1 MSEIK
6 LLWEFV
12 FVQLPE
18 DEEHISPIL
27 EYNNHF
33 ANKQSDTCMW
43 VIYSKIHTNS
53 ISVRLVTTMDHLQ
66 VNTDENPVNWE
77 KVMCVNWYMWRLANV
92 SFDWSTSNHIM
103 V

>member
-33 ANKQSDTCMW
+33 ANKQSDTCM
-43 VIYSKIHTNS
+43 
-53 ISVRLVTTMDHLQ
+53 
-66 VNTDENPVNWE
+66 
-77 KVMCVNWYMWRLANV
+77 
-92 SFDWSTSNHIM
+92 
-103 V
+103 